1 MIELRVLSGARAGQH
16 ERFGKS
22 VIAIGRHPLSDL
34 RFDLEADRDVSSRHA
49 EIRVVTGRVLLRD
62 SGSTNGTFVNGR
74 RLEGEW
80 ELREGDVV
88 SFGELG
94 PRVEFRLAG
103 HDAAAVPLSALGSRL
118 SAGASGGDGAPEAS
132 SRSVAESTRP
142 PAAGTRPR
150 AESRS
155 AAERTRPPL
164 AGTRPSAESSIRTTK
179 PRPTTGERIAVA
191 VREHTRALRRTL
203 YALALLVVA
212 GIGGAWWMGQREAS
226 AREAQLD
233 ELLRRNASLA
243 MAYEQELQRV
253 SGTVSGLDSALARAR
268 DETQELRAQLERG
281 RRGQPEAGDVRLLS
295 DRLVRAET
303 RHRNLLSAAT
313 FDASAVAEENGRAV
327 AMLAVEMPDGK
338 AYSGTAFGVTRG
350 GLLVTNRHLV
360 EDHQS
365 RPVRRLS
372 VIYADTRQWLPAR
385 VVRSSE
391 TDDLAFVQVE
401 VEGDYPAV
409 KGIAEGAPAVGQP
422 VALIGYP
429 LGTATAGMTGDVSRI
444 TARATLGVGTVSKRL
459 ADVTQ
464 IDAFAGEGSSGSPVF
479 DASGRVVGVVYG
491 GATESGGRIV
501 YAVPASRLA
510 AQIPR

>member
-34 RFDLEADRDVSSRHA
+34 RFDIEADRDVSSRHA

-62 SGSTNGTFVNGR
+62 AGSTNGTFVNGR

-88 SFGELG
+88 SFGAEG
-94 PRVEFRLAG
+94 PRVEFRIVEEGEPLPAPGARHSASDPLSAPGARPSAEPSGRAG
-103 HDAAAVPLSALGSRL
+103 APRRPEAAAV
-118 SAGASGGDGAPEAS
+118 
-132 SRSVAESTRP
+132 
-142 PAAGTRPR
+142 

-155 AAERTRPPL
+155 ASADSRPTRP
-164 AGTRPSAESSIRTTK
+164 RV
-179 PRPTTGERIAVA
+179 TTGERIAVA

-203 YALALLVVA
+203 YALALLVVV

-253 SGTVSGLDSALARAR
+253 SGTVSGLDSALERAR
-268 DETQELRAQLERG
+268 GETEVLRAQLERE

-295 DRLVRAET
+295 DRLARAET

-313 FDASAVAEENGRAV
+313 FDASAVAEANGRAV

-391 TDDLAFVQVE
+391 TDDQAFVQVE
-401 VEGDYPAV
+401 VDGDYPAV
-409 KGIAEGAPAVGQP
+409 QGIADAAPAVGQP

>member
-34 RFDLEADRDVSSRHA
+34 RFDIESDRDVSSRHA

-88 SFGELG
+88 SFGAEG
-94 PRVEFRLAG
+94 PRVEFRIVEEGETA
-103 HDAAAVPLSALGSRL
+103 LSALGSRL
-118 SAGASGGDGAPEAS
+118 SAAAPGRPGATARPEGS
-132 SRSVAESTRP
+132 AESRE
-142 PAAGTRPR
+142 PR
-150 AESRS
+150 AESGS
-155 AAERTRPPL
+155 AAERSLRTTRP
-164 AGTRPSAESSIRTTK
+164 RV
-179 PRPTTGERIAVA
+179 TTGERIAVA

-212 GIGGAWWMGQREAS
+212 GIGGAWWLGQRQAS

-253 SGTVSGLDSALARAR
+253 SGTVSGLDSALERAR
-268 DETQELRAQLERG
+268 GETEELRAQLERE

-295 DRLVRAET
+295 DRLARAET
-303 RHRNLLSAAT
+303 RQRNLLSAAT
-313 FDASAVAEENGRAV
+313 FDASAVAEANGRAV

-401 VEGDYPAV
+401 VDGDYPAV
-409 KGIAEGAPAVGQP
+409 QGIADAPPAVGQP

-429 LGTATAGMTGDVSRI
+429 LGTATAGMTGDISRI
-444 TARATLGVGTVSKRL
+444 TARTTLGVGTVSKRL

-510 AQIPR
+510 AQMPR

>member
-34 RFDLEADRDVSSRHA
+34 RFDIEADRDVSSRHA

-62 SGSTNGTFVNGR
+62 SGSTNGTFVNGH

-88 SFGELG
+88 SFGAEG
-94 PRVEFRLAG
+94 PRVEFRIVDEG
-103 HDAAAVPLSALGSRL
+103 EALPAPGSRR
-118 SAGASGGDGAPEAS
+118 SAEPSGRAGAPRQPEAG
-132 SRSVAESTRP
+132 AEGRE
-142 PAAGTRPR
+142 PR
-150 AESRS
+150 AESRPTN
-155 AAERTRPPL
+155 R
-164 AGTRPSAESSIRTTK
+164 
-179 PRPTTGERIAVA
+179 RPTTGERIAVA

-203 YALALLVVA
+203 YALALLVVV

-253 SGTVSGLDSALARAR
+253 SGTVSGLDSALERAR
-268 DETQELRAQLERG
+268 HETEELRAQLERE

-295 DRLVRAET
+295 DRLARAET

-372 VIYADTRQWLPAR
+372 VIYADTREWLPAR
-385 VVRSSE
+385 VVRTSE
-391 TDDLAFVQVE
+391 TDDLAFVQVQ

-429 LGTATAGMTGDVSRI
+429 LGTATAGMAGDVSRI
-444 TARATLGVGTVSKRL
+444 TAHATLGVGTVSKRL

-510 AQIPR
+510 AQLPR